1 MNNQTYFCANGAI
14 RAEVSLFYGPD
25 GGTNEMNVL
34 LHLVRGEH
42 DFHKTLTLLE
52 QATQELWEHA
62 ELNAFHPLLK
72 RYFLS
77 DPANQSEHVEALACT
92 PSACAVSVIGQPPLD
107 GTKAA
112 LWIFAVSGKAPVT
125 AAAGCNASSAA
136 WEHNGLTHFWH
147 TNYHTEDGD
156 SATQTDTL
164 LHSYTADLEKN
175 GMKLADNC
183 QRTWFFVHDVDVHYG
198 GVVTARRQ
206 FFIEQGLTRDT
217 HYIASTGI
225 QGCGAEALSR
235 VRLDGYAI
243 KGLRPEQVT
252 YLYAPTHLNPT
263 YEYGVTFERG
273 TRVEY
278 ADRAHLF
285 ISGTASIDN
294 KGEVVHVG
302 DIVRQT
308 RRMWEN
314 VEKLLKEG
322 GSGLDDIAQMLI
334 YLRDPADYQVVHD
347 MFNERFPHTPKVIL
361 WAPVC
366 RPKWLIEME
375 CIAIR
380 PQGNRAFPAY

>member
-1 MNNQTYFCANGAI
+1 MKNQTYICAKGDV
-14 RAEVSLFYGPD
+14 RAEISLFSPAE
-25 GGTNEMNVL
+25 GTDEMNIL
-34 LHLVRGEH
+34 LHLTHAEH
-42 DFHKTLTLLE
+42 DFHRTLAELE
-52 QATQELWEHA
+52 SAVKELWEK
-62 ELNAFHPLLK
+62 EEFSAFHPLFK

-77 DPANQSEHVEALACT
+77 DPANQSEYIEAANEAG
-92 PSACAVSVIGQPPLD
+92 PSCSVSIVGQAPLD

-112 LWIFAVSGKAPVT
+112 LWIMAVTGPAPTTVKVP
-125 AAAGCNASSAA
+125 CNASETS
-136 WEHNGLTHFWH
+136 WGHNGLTHYWH
-147 TNYHTEDGD
+147 TNYHTNGGNSE
-156 SATQTDTL
+156 SQTDIL
-164 LHSYTADLEKN
+164 LHSYTDALN
-175 GMKLADNC
+175 RHGMTLAENC

-198 GVVTARRQ
+198 GIVTARRR
-206 FFIEQGLTRDT
+206 FFQEQGLTRDT

-225 QGCGAEALSR
+225 QGNGAEALSL
-235 VRLDGYAI
+235 VRLDGYAV
-243 KGLRPEQVT
+243 KGIQPGQIT
-252 YLYAPTHLNPT
+252 YLYARTHLNPT

-314 VEKLLKEG
+314 VEMLLKEG
-322 GSGLDDIAQMLI
+322 GSGLEDVAQMLV
-334 YLRDPADYQVVHD
+334 YLRDPGDYPVVRE
-347 MFNERFPHTPKVIL
+347 MFNERFPHTPKVFL

-375 CIAIR
+375 CMAIR
-380 PQGNRAFPAY
+380 PQGNPSYPAY